1 MALAGG
7 SGHIPRFEDVL
18 KLVDG
23 RVPLLVELKTGRRNA
38 ELCRQTH
45 EMLKGYRG
53 RYIVESFNPLM
64 MRWFKKNAP
73 ETLRGQLV
81 GKWTDYLS
89 TLGRPGAFLLSSLA
103 LNALSRP
110 DFVAYDVSA
119 EHFPAPH
126 IQRALF
132 HTPLA
137 AWTVRDDRTFKACLE
152 RREMPI
158 FEGFIP
164 KSK

>member
-1 MALAGG
+1 MIVVFHDDDLKRMTGDPRRAWTGSDFAELESMALAGG
-7 SGHIPRFEDVL
+7 IGHTPRFEDVL

-64 MRWFKKNAP
+64 MRWFKKKNAP

-89 TLGRPGAFLLSSLA
+89 TLGTPRRIPAFESCA
-103 LNALSRP
+103 ERA
-110 DFVAYDVSA
+110 VAA
-119 EHFPAPH
+119 GF
-126 IQRALF
+126 
-132 HTPLA
+132 
-137 AWTVRDDRTFKACLE
+137 
-152 RREMPI
+152 RRI
-158 FEGFIP
+158 
-164 KSK
+164 